1 MTISLERLDFLHRE
15 NELRQE
21 DVRRLRSSVERKIA
35 LLKSQFSQTK
45 RRHAHFKSTFLED
58 RFSMAPKKFF
68 DSLSAIR
75 KNQHGEQ
82 ALQKNLEVI
91 TKHSH
96 RLERQLA
103 YYEKK
108 QELVAKKQ
116 AEQRAV
122 ERAIKEEC
130 ESEQTQNLAFLVR
143 HATQEANRLRCQHE
157 PASDVSSVAHE
168 HLSAEEDEAVT
179 LGKKVSVELNER
191 EEEIAQAILTSEC
204 ISPDEVLLAEDVS
217 SQLFSGCDERNT
229 SPGSSF
235 PFQESM
241 NQRQHDHCP
250 LSQDNDRVP
259 DSDMTRRLSS
269 DGSPQKAQHW
279 EDRDGHHHLIFQ
291 VSLSRHERVRVAV
304 ERQRENHLSLI
315 LIADRGQR
323 ISLEQVRINLYNR
336 LQSSGFVLDQL
347 RIIREG

>member
-1 MTISLERLDFLHRE
+1 MTISFERLDFLNRG
-15 NELRQE
+15 NQLRQE
-21 DVRRLRSSVERKIA
+21 DVRRLRNSVERKIA

-45 RRHAHFKSTFLED
+45 RRHEHLKSTFLED

-116 AEQRAV
+116 AEHRAV

-130 ESEQTQNLAFLVR
+130 ESEQVQSLAFL
-143 HATQEANRLRCQHE
+143 LRRAIQVPNGLGCHQAE
-157 PASDVSSVAHE
+157 LGDECVVALESLSVPEGDDVTV
-168 HLSAEEDEAVT
+168 D
-179 LGKKVSVELNER
+179 KKVSAE
-191 EEEIAQAILTSEC
+191 QAEK
-204 ISPDEVLLAEDVS
+204 EEDVARTLYES
-217 SQLFSGCDERNT
+217 DVVSQEEVQRMGDSDSNTPLIRNEGTGDACMSLLFQD
-229 SPGSSF
+229 
-235 PFQESM
+235 SM
-241 NQRQHDHCP
+241 HQRQHEQYYPQHNDEHMP
-250 LSQDNDRVP
+250 DRSSEQQLSNDE
-259 DSDMTRRLSS
+259 SL
-269 DGSPQKAQHW
+269 QKAQHW

-291 VSLSRHERVRVAV
+291 VPLSRNESVQIAV
-304 ERQRENHLSLI
+304 ERQRENHLSLV

-323 ISLEQVRINLYNR
+323 VSLEQVRIKLYSR
-336 LQSSGFVLDQL
+336 LEGAGFVLDGL